1 MMEKEKKVLV
11 VEAVVENMEK
21 VTKFVDGHLLEWNC
35 PAKARVQIDIA
46 IDELFGNIAH
56 YAYQELPGEAT
67 VEVEVTE
74 EPMAVS
80 ITFIDHGIPFD
91 PLAKAD
97 PDISL
102 PEEERQPGG
111 LGIYMVK
118 QSMDGISYRYESGRN
133 ILQIRKNF

>member
-1 MMEKEKKVLV
+1 MKKEKKILV
-11 VEAVVENMEK
+11 VEAAVENIEK
-21 VTKFVDGHLLEWNC
+21 VTEFVDEHLLQWNC
-35 PAKARVQIDIA
+35 PVKARMQILIA

-56 YAYQELPGEAT
+56 YAYKELPGEAS
-67 VEVEVTE
+67 VEVEASE

-80 ITFIDHGIPFD
+80 ITFIDRGIPFD

-111 LGIYMVK
+111 LGVYMVK
-118 QSMDGISYRYESGRN
+118 QSMDGISYRYENGRN